1 MQVLYNSTKGR
12 KAAEV
17 GRKEKERRPDMADRN
32 ENRIPVD
39 QVISQNRG
47 LLYYVI
53 RPIVGDENLVDDCFS
68 VITEIILKNYDK
80 FDESRGHLTTWL
92 TRVARNGALNF
103 VQNRKYAMTA
113 GGEEAAADMAALA
126 DTKTPED
133 HLIEKENLEELKK
146 ALNSLDRLEAQILL
160 RKYYYMQETRQ
171 IGAELGLSE
180 RAVEGRLYRIKKKMI
195 KKMGGHSHD

>member
-1 MQVLYNSTKGR
+1 M
-12 KAAEV
+12 AEQ
-17 GRKEKERRPDMADRN
+17 K
-32 ENRIPVD
+32 NRIPVE

-68 VITEIILKNYDK
+68 VITEIILKNYDR
-80 FDESRGHLTTWL
+80 FDGSRGQLTTWL
-92 TRVARNGALNF
+92 TKVARNGALNF

-113 GGEEAAADMAALA
+113 GGEEDAVRMEQIA
-126 DTKTPED
+126 DTKTRSPED

-146 ALNSLDRLEAQILL
+146 ALASLDKLEAEILL

-180 RAVEGRLYRIKKKMI
+180 RAVEGRLYRIKKKMM
-195 KKMGGHSHD
+195 KKMGGHDHD

>member
-1 MQVLYNSTKGR
+1 MAEQNSSRT
-12 KAAEV
+12 
-17 GRKEKERRPDMADRN
+17 
-32 ENRIPVD
+32 PVE

-68 VITEIILKNYDK
+68 NVCEIIIKNYDK
-80 FDESRGHLTTWL
+80 FDGNRGQLTTWL
-92 TRVARNGALNF
+92 TKVTRNASLNF
-103 VQNRKYAMTA
+103 VQNRKYVMTA
-113 GGEEAAADMAALA
+113 GGEEDAADMAAMA

-146 ALNSLDRLEAQILL
+146 ALASLDRLEAQILL

-180 RAVEGRLYRIKKKMI
+180 RAVEGRLYRIKKKMM

>member
-1 MQVLYNSTKGR
+1 M
-12 KAAEV
+12 A
-17 GRKEKERRPDMADRN
+17 ERR
-32 ENRIPVD
+32 NRQQHSLTAE

-53 RPIVGDENLVDDCFS
+53 RPIVRDENLVDDCFS

-80 FDESRGHLTTWL
+80 FDGSKGQLTTWL
-92 TRVARNGALNF
+92 TAVARNGARNF

-113 GGEEAAADMAALA
+113 GGADDAAAMEMLA

-146 ALNSLDRLEAQILL
+146 ALASLDKLEAEILL

-180 RAVEGRLYRIKKKMI
+180 RAVEGRLYRIKKKII
-195 KKMGGHSHD
+195 KKMGGCSHD

>member
-1 MQVLYNSTKGR
+1 M
-12 KAAEV
+12 AE
-17 GRKEKERRPDMADRN
+17 RN

-39 QVISQNRG
+39 QVISRNRG

-68 VITEIILKNYDK
+68 VVTEIILKNYDR
-80 FDESRGHLTTWL
+80 FDGQKGQLTTWL

-103 VQNRKYAMTA
+103 VQNRKYSMTA
-113 GGEEAAADMAALA
+113 GGEEDAADMAALA

-133 HLIEKENLEELKK
+133 YLIEKENLEELKK
-146 ALNSLDRLEAQILL
+146 ALAGLDRLEAQILL

-180 RAVEGRLYRIKKKMI
+180 RAVEGRLYRIKKKMM
-195 KKMGGHSHD
+195 KKMGGLSHD

>member
-1 MQVLYNSTKGR
+1 MAEQNSS
-12 KAAEV
+12 
-17 GRKEKERRPDMADRN
+17 
-32 ENRIPVD
+32 RIPVE

-68 VITEIILKNYDK
+68 TVCEIIIKNYEK
-80 FDESRGHLTTWL
+80 FDGTRGQLTPWL
-92 TRVARNGALNF
+92 TKVTRNASLNF
-103 VQNRKYAMTA
+103 IQNRKYVMTA
-113 GGEEAAADMAALA
+113 GGAEDAADMAAAVDL
-126 DTKTPED
+126 KTPED

-146 ALNSLDRLEAQILL
+146 ALASLDRLEAQILL